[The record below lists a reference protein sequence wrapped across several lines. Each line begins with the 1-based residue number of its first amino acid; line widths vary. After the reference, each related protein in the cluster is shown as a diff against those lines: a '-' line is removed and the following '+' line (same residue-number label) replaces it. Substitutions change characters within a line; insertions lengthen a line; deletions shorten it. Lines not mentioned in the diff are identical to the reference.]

1 MGEPS
6 QPEQLHVA
14 MSAFKRDLI
23 RRTLLR
29 YGGNR
34 SRAAAA
40 LGIDRTSLLRLL
52 RELDREGM
60 PPAQNGRPTAARNL
74 RRRAGPARAG
84 SAEPKQDLL

>member
-1 MGEPS
+1 MAEPA

-14 MSAFKRDLI
+14 MSAFKRELI
-23 RRTLLR
+23 RRTLLF

-60 PPAQNGRPTAARNL
+60 PPAQNGRPSAAPNL
-74 RRRAGPARAG
+74 RRRAGASRAG
-84 SAEPKQDLL
+84 SAEAKQDLL